1 MVIVLVGVLV
11 AVAKDRCKR
20 IIGEREERRK
30 EQVEEKSEG
39 AEEMKTRRRKKMGEG
54 T

>member
-11 AVAKDRCKR
+11 AVAKDTWKR

-30 EQVEEKSEG
+30 EQVEEKSSHS
-39 AEEMKTRRRKKMGEG
+39 ARMMTRTKQCD
-54 T
+54 